1 MSPMSQAAQNLNW
14 LITNFVD
21 NTPGVSHTVVVS
33 ADGLLLAMSEGF
45 PRDRADQLAAVAS
58 GLTSLTA
65 GASRIFEGGHVNQT
79 VVEMERGFLF
89 IMSVSDGS
97 SLAVLAHPE
106 ADIGLVGY
114 GWPCWWTVRAT
125 CSPRT
130 SVRNCRAAFSTSKQ
144 TVRFWPPRLMVRWR
158 GSTGTATGS
167 RRRKRVNTTRRS
179 PLLRRAAVSGRVR
192 PEPFRFSLHARQT
205 RSPLR

>member
-21 NTPGVSHTVVVS
+21 HTPGVSHTVVVS

-65 GASRIFEGGHVNQT
+65 GASRIFEGGAVTQT
-79 VVEMERGFLF
+79 VVEMDRGFLF
-89 IMSVSDGS
+89 LMSVSDGS

-114 GWPCWWTVRAT
+114 EMALLVDRAGTVLTPDLRAEL
-125 CSPRT
+125 
-130 SVRNCRAAFSTSKQ
+130 Q
-144 TVRFWPPRLMVRWR
+144 
-158 GSTGTATGS
+158 GS
-167 RRRKRVNTTRRS
+167 
-179 PLLRRAAVSGRVR
+179 LLN
-192 PEPFRFSLHARQT
+192 
-205 RSPLR
+205 

>member
-58 GLTSLTA
+58 GLTSLT
-65 GASRIFEGGHVNQT
+65 S
-79 VVEMERGFLF
+79 
-89 IMSVSDGS
+89 GS

-106 ADIGLVGY
+106 CDIGLVGY
-114 GWPCWWTVRAT
+114 EMALLVDRAGTVLTPDLRAEL
-125 CSPRT
+125 
-130 SVRNCRAAFSTSKQ
+130 Q
-144 TVRFWPPRLMVRWR
+144 
-158 GSTGTATGS
+158 GS
-167 RRRKRVNTTRRS
+167 
-179 PLLRRAAVSGRVR
+179 LL
-192 PEPFRFSLHARQT
+192 H
-205 RSPLR
+205 

>member
-14 LITNFVD
+14 LITSFVE

-65 GASRIFEGGHVNQT
+65 GASRIFEGGAVNQT

-89 IMSVSDGS
+89 IMSISDGS

-106 ADIGLVGY
+106 
-114 GWPCWWTVRAT
+114 
-125 CSPRT
+125 
-130 SVRNCRAAFSTSKQ
+130 
-144 TVRFWPPRLMVRWR
+144 
-158 GSTGTATGS
+158 
-167 RRRKRVNTTRRS
+167 
-179 PLLRRAAVSGRVR
+179 
-192 PEPFRFSLHARQT
+192 
-205 RSPLR
+205 

>member
-1 MSPMSQAAQNLNW
+1 LSPMSQAAQNLNW

-65 GASRIFEGGHVNQT
+65 GASRIFEGGAVNQT

-89 IMSVSDGS
+89 IMSISDGS
-97 SLAVLAHPE
+97 SLAVLAHPD

-114 GWPCWWTVRAT
+114 EMALLVDRAGTVLTPDVRAEL
-125 CSPRT
+125 
-130 SVRNCRAAFSTSKQ
+130 Q
-144 TVRFWPPRLMVRWR
+144 
-158 GSTGTATGS
+158 GSIL
-167 RRRKRVNTTRRS
+167 N
-179 PLLRRAAVSGRVR
+179 
-192 PEPFRFSLHARQT
+192 
-205 RSPLR
+205 